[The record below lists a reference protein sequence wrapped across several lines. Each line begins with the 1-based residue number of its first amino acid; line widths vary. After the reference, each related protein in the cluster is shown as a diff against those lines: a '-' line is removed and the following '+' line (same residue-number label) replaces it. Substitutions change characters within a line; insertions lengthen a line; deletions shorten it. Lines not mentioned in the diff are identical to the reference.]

1 MVLIG
6 FSLHPN
12 MESTILPQKA
22 FVVMTVVPLGN
33 SVAASVWFFLLN
45 TKYRIFLPGTM
56 LANFFK
62 VVVLPVPALASI
74 IKSLG

>member
-6 FSLHPN
+6 FSSHPN
-12 MESTILPQKA
+12 MDLAILQQKA

-33 SVAASVWFFLLN
+33 SVAASFWLSLLN